1 MAEFL
6 RPAFLRPAARAAVW
20 RWREVIFAGLILA
33 LGLWWGFQS
42 YGFVRWVAGLLGL
55 VGLLTGLIALQRLR
69 FAMGGGGPGVVQ
81 VDERQ
86 LAYFGPL
93 SGGVIDLPDL
103 VRVDLDPT
111 GKPAHWVLT
120 DLAGQVVHIPVNAAG
135 AEALF
140 DVFAALP
147 GIRTGRMLELL
158 QHNPAGRVLI
168 WQTTARARL
177 H

>member
-6 RPAFLRPAARAAVW
+6 RPAVRAALW
-20 RWREVIFAGLILA
+20 RWREVGGSVLLA
-33 LGLWWGFQS
+33 LFGLWWGTESF
-42 YGFVRWVAGLLGL
+42 GFVRWLGFGVAGFGAVLTL
-55 VGLLTGLIALQRLR
+55 VAVQRLR
-69 FAMGGGGPGVVQ
+69 FGGGAGGPGLVE

-93 SGGVIDLPDL
+93 SGGVIALGDL

-111 GKPAHWVLT
+111 GKPAHWLLT
-120 DLAGQVVHIPVNAAG
+120 DLAGQTLQIPVDAAG

-147 GIRTGRMLELL
+147 GIRTGRMLEALRG
-158 QHNPAGRVLI
+158 NPAGKVVI
-168 WQTTARARL
+168 WQTAARARL
-177 H
+177 Q

>member
-1 MAEFL
+1 MDEFL
-6 RPAFLRPAARAAVW
+6 RPEARAALW
-20 RWREVIFAGLILA
+20 RWREVIVAGVVILLA
-33 LGLWWGFQS
+33 LWWGLDSF
-42 YGFVRWVAGLLGL
+42 GFLRLLAVLLGL
-55 VGLLTGLIALQRLR
+55 IGVAMAVIAWQRLR
-69 FAMGGGGPGVVQ
+69 FAMGSGGPGVVH
-81 VDERQ
+81 VDERR

-93 SGGVIDLPDL
+93 TGGVIDLGDL

-111 GKPAHWVLT
+111 GKPAHWILT
-120 DLAGQVVHIPVNAAG
+120 DLAGQAVQIPVNAAG

-147 GIRTGRMLELL
+147 GIRTERMLELL
-158 QHNPAGRVLI
+158 HGNPGGRVLI